1 MMEPIVRK
9 GNVLAYIIRG
19 EVMPEKTFFPTGPEL
34 ELQVGFVVYP
44 AGGEVVPHR
53 HLPVI
58 RKITRTCEV
67 ILVKKGRCAL
77 DLYGDEQQVVA
88 TRELRTDDVVILVS
102 GGHGFRML
110 EDTILL
116 EVKQGPYYGADE
128 KERLS

>member
-1 MMEPIVRK
+1 M
-9 GNVLAYIIRG
+9 
-19 EVMPEKTFFPTGPEL
+19 
-34 ELQVGFVVYP
+34 
-44 AGGEVVPHR
+44 VPHR

-58 RKITRTCEV
+58 RKIDRTCEV